1 VSIAR
6 SAARL
11 LRLPTFL
18 HTLPVPVLR
27 GPVRGC
33 WWTLYPYS
41 SYWRTGGHEPCVDH
55 ALGVVGDLRGK
66 TVWDCGAHFG
76 IYSLRFSR
84 QVQDTGQVAAFEP
97 DPVSFA
103 RLQKHLRMNRCRN
116 VVAVPAAASDT
127 PGSMQM
133 VVTGAL
139 GSTTSHLPYPG
150 EHVTAATRTQ
160 TIRRVLADDLVDEG
174 RIRDA
179 DLIKLDVEGHGGEA
193 LRGAA
198 RSIARSRP
206 VVLAAMHSPQEV
218 EAVRDAL
225 EPAGYGIE
233 AVGLSTITRIAWADC
248 KLGGPYLLR
257 FCGR

>member
-18 HTLPVPVLR
+18 QTLPVPVLR

-41 SYWRTGGHEPCVDH
+41 SYWRTGGHEPCVDR

-103 RLQKHLRMNRCRN
+103 RLEKHLRMNRCRN
-116 VVAVPAAASDT
+116 VVAIQGAASDLDT
-127 PGSMQM
+127 QSALVVSGQPG
-133 VVTGAL
+133 T
-139 GSTTSHLPYPG
+139 TTSHLPYPG
-150 EHVTAATRTQ
+150 EKISGATRTIQ
-160 TIRRVLADDLVDEG
+160 RVRADSLVASG
-174 RIRDA
+174 RIKDA
-179 DLIKLDVEGHGGEA
+179 DLIKLDVEGHGGEM

-198 RSIARSRP
+198 QSIARTRP
-206 VVLAAMHSPQEV
+206 VIVAAMHGV
-218 EAVRDAL
+218 HEAAGIRRAL
-225 EPAGYGIE
+225 EPFDYIVE
-233 AVGLSTITRIAWADC
+233 SVGLSEITRLSWDDC
-248 KLGGPYLLR
+248 QLGGPYLLR
-257 FCGR
+257 PRS